1 MYRCERMKESSFKR
15 SRLELYYYILKSCI
29 SKENHTRSS
38 LNRQLSISY
47 SLLDRCLFYLEKS
60 RFIEINHAEKT
71 IKTTLKGKDYVQ
83 KFGYLMQ
90 QVDNISNL
98 ST

>member
-1 MYRCERMKESSFKR
+1 MKESSFKR

-29 SKENHTRSS
+29 INEKHTRSS

-47 SLLDRCLFYLEKS
+47 SLLDECLFYLQQS
-60 RFIEINHAEKT
+60 GFIDINYDDRT

>member
-1 MYRCERMKESSFKR
+1 MKRMKESPFKR

-29 SKENHTRSS
+29 INEKHTRSS
-38 LNRQLSISY
+38 LNRQLLISY
-47 SLLDRCLFYLEKS
+47 SLLDECLIYLQQLG
-60 RFIEINHAEKT
+60 FIDINYNDRT
-71 IKTTLKGKDYVQ
+71 IKTTLKGQNYVQ

-90 QVDNISNL
+90 QVDDVSNL

>member
-1 MYRCERMKESSFKR
+1 MHRCERMKESPFKR
-15 SRLELYYYILKSCI
+15 SRLDLYYYILKSCI
-29 SKENHTRSS
+29 INEKHSGSS

-47 SLLDRCLFYLEKS
+47 SLLDECLFYLEKS
-60 RFIEINHAEKT
+60 RFIEINYAEKT

>member
-1 MYRCERMKESSFKR
+1 MKESQFKR

-29 SKENHTRSS
+29 INENHTRSS
-38 LNRQLSISY
+38 LNRQLLIPY
-47 SLLDRCLFYLEKS
+47 SLLDECLIYLEQLG
-60 RFIEINHAEKT
+60 FIGINYNDMT
-71 IKTTLKGKDYVQ
+71 LKTTLKGQSYVQ

-90 QVDNISNL
+90 QVDSTSNM